1 MDEQHGERALPL
13 CAVGVGVAALMIR
26 SEQLCALLVQRRE
39 EPFKGDWALPEGFA
53 QRGSGRPAEGLDGAA
68 ERVFRVETGIDL
80 KAAYVA
86 QIGAY
91 GDPGRDPRGDVVTV
105 AYLAVAP
112 VTPQLKPRPRPV
124 DNVRVSRFIPVDV
137 ALEAGSALA
146 FDHGRIL
153 ADAVQRTLA
162 LVESTALAVAF
173 CKEWFTIPYLRR
185 VYEILW
191 DLPSGTLD
199 AGNFHHR
206 IMKLSG
212 LVEPVSEEE
221 LEARASEDR
230 TIERR
235 LGMMATLGEAETG
248 RGRPPRWFK
257 RGPLIRE
264 GGPAA
269 PLERPFVRPRA

>member
-1 MDEQHGERALPL
+1 
-13 CAVGVGVAALMIR
+13 
-26 SEQLCALLVQRRE
+26 
-39 EPFKGDWALPEGFA
+39 
-53 QRGSGRPAEGLDGAA
+53 A
-68 ERVFRVETGIDL
+68 ERVFAAETGIEL
-80 KAAYVA
+80 QAAYLA

-105 AYLAVAP
+105 AYLAAALIQSQP
-112 VTPQLKPRPRPV
+112 KTQPRPPDHIRL
-124 DNVRVSRFIPVDV
+124 SRFIPVGV
-137 ALEAGSALA
+137 ALEVGASLA

-153 ADAVQRTLA
+153 ADAVERTLA

-173 CKEWFTIPYLRR
+173 CREWFTIPYLRR

-221 LEARASEDR
+221 LEAKAAEDR

-248 RGRPPRWFK
+248 RGRPPRWFR

-264 GGPAA
+264 GGAAA